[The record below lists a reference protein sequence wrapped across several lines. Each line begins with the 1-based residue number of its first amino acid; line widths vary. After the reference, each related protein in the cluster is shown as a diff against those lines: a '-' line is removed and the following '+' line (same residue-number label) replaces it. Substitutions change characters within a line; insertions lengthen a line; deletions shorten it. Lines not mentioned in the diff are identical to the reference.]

1 MLEIGSLVDG
11 KYKILSEIGHG
22 GMSVVYMAINEKANK
37 TWAVKEVRKDGKM
50 DFNTVR
56 QGLMAEIDTLK
67 RLKHP
72 NLPSIIDV
80 IEDNE
85 SFIIVMDYIEGRS
98 LDKIIE
104 ENGAQPEAYVV
115 EWAKQLCDVLGYLHS
130 RTPPI
135 IYRDMK
141 PANVML
147 KPDGNVMMIDFGT
160 AKNYEI
166 DLGQTTGIGTI
177 GYAAPE
183 QYIGSG
189 FGRTDAR
196 TDIYCL
202 GITMYHLLTNV
213 DPCKNLISDKSIR
226 AVNPGL
232 SQGLDAIIQKC
243 TQYQPDDRYQSC
255 AELMYDLENYQILE
269 PLYKKR
275 QKRRLASFFIA
286 LACSVLCIA
295 GGIALDFAA
304 SQKADATY
312 QSRLYEA
319 SKTADYE
326 DKVSIYQQCIEIP
339 EKAGEKNA
347 YLGLIQ
353 TFKENDSKFSV
364 EEANLLEKLIKNNKA
379 ALQEDMATYTEICF
393 EIGKLF
399 WYYYD
404 YGDTENNQITRAI
417 SSVEWFE
424 DVVNSAPDTF
434 KDLGMAK
441 VYSNVGMFYRDITQ
455 YIIEASDR
463 GKYKVLFENLSELMN
478 TVATDE
484 NESEIVRL
492 ELIELTR
499 SALQQYATK
508 FKLDGVSREE
518 IDEMYALIQ
527 STVETVDTTTDKTQQ
542 TRTMIRELMADTLS
556 AINAAYGTTKDEQTA
571 HQGEDAL

>member
-56 QGLMAEIDTLK
+56 QGLMAEIETLK
-67 RLKHP
+67 KLKHP

-80 IEDNE
+80 IEDDD

-147 KPDGNVMMIDFGT
+147 KPDGNIMVIDFGT

-166 DLGQTTGIGTI
+166 DLGETTGIGTI

-189 FGRTDAR
+189 LGRTDAR

-202 GITMYHLLTNV
+202 GITMYHLLTNI

-226 AVNPGL
+226 AVNPAL
-232 SQGLDAIIQKC
+232 SHGLDAIIQKC
-243 TQYQPDDRYQSC
+243 TQYQPADRYQSC
-255 AELMYDLENYQILE
+255 AELMYDLENYEILE
-269 PLYKKR
+269 PLYKKK
-275 QKRRLASFFIA
+275 QKRKLGVFFLTILMA
-286 LACSVLCIA
+286 AI
-295 GGIALDFAA
+295 FAA
-304 SQKADATY
+304 SGLVTNYMAAQKATDTY
-312 QSRLYEA
+312 DTKLYDA
-319 SKTADYE
+319 SKSVNYDEKLELYKE
-326 DKVSIYQQCIEIP
+326 CIAIP
-339 EKAGEKNA
+339 NKAGEKDA

-353 TFKENDSKFSV
+353 AFKDNDDVFTQS
-364 EEANLLEKLIKNNKA
+364 EANLLTKYIKNNKA
-379 ALQEDMATYTEICF
+379 ALQSNPDNYTEICF
-393 EIGKLF
+393 ETGKLY
-399 WYYYD
+399 WYYYQ
-404 YGDTENNQITRAI
+404 GENA
-417 SSVEWFE
+417 SS
-424 DVVNSAPDTF
+424 
-434 KDLGMAK
+434 
-441 VYSNVGMFYRDITQ
+441 
-455 YIIEASDR
+455 ASDEFT
-463 GKYKVLFENLSELMN
+463 G
-478 TVATDE
+478 A
-484 NESEIVRL
+484 I
-492 ELIELTR
+492 
-499 SALQQYATK
+499 YA
-508 FKLDGVSREE
+508 
-518 IDEMYALIQ
+518 
-527 STVETVDTTTDKTQQ
+527 VE
-542 TRTMIRELMADTLS
+542 
-556 AINAAYGTTKDEQTA
+556 
-571 HQGEDAL
+571 

>member
-56 QGLMAEIDTLK
+56 QGLMAEIETLK
-67 RLKHP
+67 KLKHP

-80 IEDNE
+80 IEDDD

-115 EWAKQLCDVLGYLHS
+115 EWAKQLCDVFGYLHS

-147 KPDGNVMMIDFGT
+147 KPDGNIMVIDFGT

-166 DLGQTTGIGTI
+166 DLGETTGIGTI

-189 FGRTDAR
+189 LGRTDAR

-202 GITMYHLLTNV
+202 GITMYHLLTNI

-226 AVNPGL
+226 AVNPAL
-232 SQGLDAIIQKC
+232 SHGLDAIIQKC
-243 TQYQPDDRYQSC
+243 TQYQPADRYQSC
-255 AELMYDLENYQILE
+255 AELMYDLENYEILE
-269 PLYKKR
+269 PLYKKK
-275 QKRRLASFFIA
+275 QKRKLGVFFLTILMA
-286 LACSVLCIA
+286 AI
-295 GGIALDFAA
+295 FAA
-304 SQKADATY
+304 SGLVTNYMAAQKATDTY
-312 QSRLYEA
+312 ETKLYDA
-319 SKTADYE
+319 SKSVNYDEKLELYKE
-326 DKVSIYQQCIEIP
+326 CIAIP
-339 EKAGEKNA
+339 NKAGEKDA

-353 TFKENDSKFSV
+353 AFKDNDDVFTQS
-364 EEANLLEKLIKNNKA
+364 EANLLTKYIKNNKA
-379 ALQEDMATYTEICF
+379 ALQSNPDNYTEICF
-393 EIGKLF
+393 ETGKLY
-399 WYYYD
+399 WYYYQ
-404 YGDTENNQITRAI
+404 GENTSSASDEFTGAI
-417 SSVEWFE
+417 YAVEWFS
-424 DVVNSAPDTF
+424 DVPEGY
-434 KDLGMAK
+434 KDYGMASA
-441 VYSNVGMFYRDITQ
+441 YANIGSFYRNIAR
-455 YIIEASDR
+455 YVVEASDK
-463 GKYKVLFENLSELMN
+463 GQYKPFFENMQKLLNS
-478 TVATDE
+478 VALNE

-492 ELIELTR
+492 ELLEMSR

-508 FKLDGVSREE
+508 FKGDG
-518 IDEMYALIQ
+518 ITQKQMQDMYTTI
-527 STVETVDTTTDKTQQ
+527 SDTVNSIATSADKTEEKKNN
-542 TRTMIRELMADTLS
+542 TISLLDDTKN
-556 AINAAYGTTKDEQTA
+556 AIETAFGTSKGGNE
-571 HQGEDAL
+571 

>member
-56 QGLMAEIDTLK
+56 QGLMAEIETLK
-67 RLKHP
+67 KLKHP
-72 NLPSIIDV
+72 NLPSIVDV
-80 IEDNE
+80 IEDE
-85 SFIIVMDYIEGRS
+85 DSFIIVMDYIEGRS

-115 EWAKQLCDVLGYLHS
+115 EWAKQLCDVFGYLHS
-130 RTPPI
+130 RTPAI

-147 KPDGNVMMIDFGT
+147 KPDGNIMVIDFGT

-166 DLGQTTGIGTI
+166 DLGETTGIGTI

-189 FGRTDAR
+189 LGRTDAR

-202 GITMYHLLTNV
+202 GITMYHLLTNI

-226 AVNPGL
+226 AVNPAL
-232 SQGLDAIIQKC
+232 SHGLDAIIQKC
-243 TQYQPDDRYQSC
+243 TQYQPSDRYQSC
-255 AELMYDLENYQILE
+255 AELMYDLENYEILE

-275 QKRRLASFFIA
+275 QKRKLGTFFITILLSIVMA
-286 LACSVLCIA
+286 IA
-295 GGIALDFAA
+295 GFVLNISAA
-304 SQKADATY
+304 QMATDTYDTKIDDA
-312 QSRLYEA
+312 A
-319 SKTADYE
+319 KTTDY
-326 DKVSIYQQCIEIP
+326 DTKVSIYEECIAIP
-339 EKAGEKNA
+339 NKAGEKEA

-353 TFKENDSKFSV
+353 TFKEDDSVFSV
-364 EEANLLEKLIKNNKA
+364 EEGKLLEKLIKNNKT
-379 ALQEDMATYTEICF
+379 ALQENPENYTEICF
-393 EIGKLF
+393 ETGKLY

-404 YGDTENNQITRAI
+404 YADGSQITKAK
-417 SSVEWFE
+417 SSIEWFQ
-424 DVVNSAPDTF
+424 DVIDNAPEEYENI
-434 KDLGMAK
+434 GMAR
-441 VYSNVGMFYRDITQ
+441 VYANIGIFYRDITTN
-455 YIIEASDR
+455 ITEANDK
-463 GKYKVLFENLSELMN
+463 GKYKPLFENLTELMN
-478 TVATDE
+478 SVAADE

-499 SALQQYATK
+499 GAIQQYATK
-508 FKLDGVSREE
+508 FKVDGVTEDQLTELYNTVANTVNSIETTADKP
-518 IDEMYALIQ
+518 DELKATTFSNLP
-527 STVETVDTTTDKTQQ
+527 DTK
-542 TRTMIRELMADTLS
+542 A
-556 AINAAYGTTKDEQTA
+556 AIESAYGTSKGGNE
-571 HQGEDAL
+571 

>member
-56 QGLMAEIDTLK
+56 QGLMAEIETLK
-67 RLKHP
+67 KLKHP

-80 IEDNE
+80 IEDDD

-115 EWAKQLCDVLGYLHS
+115 EWAKQLCDVFGYLHS

-147 KPDGNVMMIDFGT
+147 KPDGNIMVIDFGT

-166 DLGQTTGIGTI
+166 DLGETTGIGTI

-189 FGRTDAR
+189 LGRTDAR

-202 GITMYHLLTNV
+202 GITMYHLLTNI

-226 AVNPGL
+226 AVNPAL
-232 SQGLDAIIQKC
+232 SHGLDAIIQKC
-243 TQYQPDDRYQSC
+243 TQYQPADRYQSC
-255 AELMYDLENYQILE
+255 AELMYDLENYEILE
-269 PLYKKR
+269 PLYKKK
-275 QKRRLASFFIA
+275 QKRKLGVFFLTILMA
-286 LACSVLCIA
+286 AI
-295 GGIALDFAA
+295 FAA
-304 SQKADATY
+304 SGLVTNYMAAQKATDTY
-312 QSRLYEA
+312 ETKLYDA
-319 SKTADYE
+319 SKSVNYDEKLELYKE
-326 DKVSIYQQCIEIP
+326 CIAIP
-339 EKAGEKNA
+339 NKAGEKDA

-353 TFKENDSKFSV
+353 AFKDNDDVFTQS
-364 EEANLLEKLIKNNKA
+364 EANLLTKYIKNDKA
-379 ALQEDMATYTEICF
+379 ALQSNPDNYTEICF
-393 EIGKLF
+393 ETGKLY
-399 WYYYD
+399 WYYYQ
-404 YGDTENNQITRAI
+404 GENASSASDEFTGAI
-417 SSVEWFE
+417 YAVEWFS
-424 DVVNSAPDTF
+424 DVPEGY
-434 KDLGMAK
+434 KDYGMASA
-441 VYSNVGMFYRDITQ
+441 YANIGSFYRNIAR
-455 YIIEASDR
+455 YVVEASDK
-463 GKYKVLFENLSELMN
+463 GQYKPFFENMQKLLN
-478 TVATDE
+478 TVALNE

-492 ELIELTR
+492 ELLEMSR

-508 FKLDGVSREE
+508 FKGDG
-518 IDEMYALIQ
+518 ITQKQMQDMYTTI
-527 STVETVDTTTDKTQQ
+527 SDTVNSIATSADKTEEKKNN
-542 TRTMIRELMADTLS
+542 TISLLDDTKN
-556 AINAAYGTTKDEQTA
+556 AIETAFGTSKGGNE
-571 HQGEDAL
+571 

>member
-56 QGLMAEIDTLK
+56 QGLMAEIETLK
-67 RLKHP
+67 KLKHP

-80 IEDNE
+80 IEDDD

-115 EWAKQLCDVLGYLHS
+115 EWAKQLCDVFGYLHS

-147 KPDGNVMMIDFGT
+147 KPDGNIMVIDFGT

-166 DLGQTTGIGTI
+166 DLGETTGIGTI

-189 FGRTDAR
+189 LGRTDAR

-202 GITMYHLLTNV
+202 GITMYHLLTNI

-226 AVNPGL
+226 AVNPAL
-232 SQGLDAIIQKC
+232 SHGLDAIIQKC
-243 TQYQPDDRYQSC
+243 TQYQPADRYQSC
-255 AELMYDLENYQILE
+255 AELMYDLENYEILE
-269 PLYKKR
+269 PLYKKK
-275 QKRRLASFFIA
+275 QKRKLGVFFLTILMA
-286 LACSVLCIA
+286 AI
-295 GGIALDFAA
+295 FAA
-304 SQKADATY
+304 SGLVTNYMAAQKATDTY
-312 QSRLYEA
+312 ETKLYDA
-319 SKTADYE
+319 SKSVNYDEKLELYKE
-326 DKVSIYQQCIEIP
+326 CIAIP
-339 EKAGEKNA
+339 NKAGEKDA

-353 TFKENDSKFSV
+353 AFKDNDDVFTQS
-364 EEANLLEKLIKNNKA
+364 EANLLTKYIKNNKA
-379 ALQEDMATYTEICF
+379 ALQSNPDNYTEICF
-393 EIGKLF
+393 ETGKLY
-399 WYYYD
+399 WYYYQ
-404 YGDTENNQITRAI
+404 GENASSASDEFTGAI
-417 SSVEWFE
+417 YAVEWFS
-424 DVVNSAPDTF
+424 DVPEGY
-434 KDLGMAK
+434 KDYGMASA
-441 VYSNVGMFYRDITQ
+441 YANIGSFYRNIAR
-455 YIIEASDR
+455 YVVEASDK
-463 GKYKVLFENLSELMN
+463 GQYKPFFENMQKLLN
-478 TVATDE
+478 TVALNE

-492 ELIELTR
+492 ELLEMSR

-508 FKLDGVSREE
+508 FKGDG
-518 IDEMYALIQ
+518 ITQKQMQDMYTTI
-527 STVETVDTTTDKTQQ
+527 SDTVNSIATSADKTEEKKNN
-542 TRTMIRELMADTLS
+542 TISLLDD
-556 AINAAYGTTKDEQTA
+556 TKDAIETA
-571 HQGEDAL
+571 FGTSKGGNE

>member
-37 TWAVKEVRKDGKM
+37 TWAIKEVRKDGKM

-56 QGLMAEIDTLK
+56 QGLMAEIETLK
-67 RLKHP
+67 KLKHP

-80 IEDNE
+80 IEDDD

-115 EWAKQLCDVLGYLHS
+115 EWAKQLCDVFGYLHS

-147 KPDGNVMMIDFGT
+147 KPDGNIMVIDFGT

-166 DLGQTTGIGTI
+166 DLGETTGIGTI

-189 FGRTDAR
+189 LGRTDAR

-202 GITMYHLLTNV
+202 GITMYHLLTNI

-226 AVNPGL
+226 AVNPAL
-232 SQGLDAIIQKC
+232 SHGLDAIIQKC
-243 TQYQPDDRYQSC
+243 TQYQPADRYQSC
-255 AELMYDLENYQILE
+255 AELMYDLENYEILE
-269 PLYKKR
+269 PLYKKK
-275 QKRRLASFFIA
+275 QKRKLGVFFLTILMA
-286 LACSVLCIA
+286 AI
-295 GGIALDFAA
+295 FAA
-304 SQKADATY
+304 SGLVTNYMAAQKATDTY
-312 QSRLYEA
+312 ETKLYDA
-319 SKTADYE
+319 SKSVNYDEKLELYKE
-326 DKVSIYQQCIEIP
+326 CIAIP
-339 EKAGEKNA
+339 NKAGEKDA

-353 TFKENDSKFSV
+353 AFKDNDDVFTQS
-364 EEANLLEKLIKNNKA
+364 EANLLTKYIKNNKA
-379 ALQEDMATYTEICF
+379 TLQSNPDNYTEICF
-393 EIGKLF
+393 ETGKLY
-399 WYYYD
+399 WYYYQ
-404 YGDTENNQITRAI
+404 GENASSASDEFTGAI
-417 SSVEWFE
+417 YAVEWFS
-424 DVVNSAPDTF
+424 DVPEGY
-434 KDLGMAK
+434 KDYGMASA
-441 VYSNVGMFYRDITQ
+441 YANIGSFYRNIAR
-455 YIIEASDR
+455 YVVEASDK
-463 GKYKVLFENLSELMN
+463 GQYKPFFENMQKLLNS
-478 TVATDE
+478 VALNE

-492 ELIELTR
+492 ELLEMSR

-508 FKLDGVSREE
+508 FKGDG
-518 IDEMYALIQ
+518 ITQKQMQDMYTTI
-527 STVETVDTTTDKTQQ
+527 SDTVNSIATSADKTEEKKNN
-542 TRTMIRELMADTLS
+542 TISLLDDTKN
-556 AINAAYGTTKDEQTA
+556 AIETAFGTSKGGNE
-571 HQGEDAL
+571 

>member
-37 TWAVKEVRKDGKM
+37 TWAIKEVRKDGKM

-56 QGLMAEIDTLK
+56 QGLMAEIETLK
-67 RLKHP
+67 KLKHP

-80 IEDNE
+80 IEDDD

-115 EWAKQLCDVLGYLHS
+115 EWAKQLCDVFGYLHS

-147 KPDGNVMMIDFGT
+147 KPDGNIMVIDFGT

-166 DLGQTTGIGTI
+166 DLGETTGIGTI

-189 FGRTDAR
+189 LGRTDAR

-202 GITMYHLLTNV
+202 GITMYHLLTNI

-226 AVNPGL
+226 AVNPAL
-232 SQGLDAIIQKC
+232 SHGLDAIIQKC
-243 TQYQPDDRYQSC
+243 TQYQPADRYQSC
-255 AELMYDLENYQILE
+255 AELMYDLENYEILE
-269 PLYKKR
+269 PLYKKK
-275 QKRRLASFFIA
+275 QKRKLGVFFLTILMA
-286 LACSVLCIA
+286 AI
-295 GGIALDFAA
+295 FAA
-304 SQKADATY
+304 SGLVTNYMAAQKATDTY
-312 QSRLYEA
+312 ETKIYDA
-319 SKTADYE
+319 SKSVNYDEKLELYKE
-326 DKVSIYQQCIEIP
+326 CIAIP
-339 EKAGEKNA
+339 NKAGEKDA

-353 TFKENDSKFSV
+353 AFKDNDDVFTQS
-364 EEANLLEKLIKNNKA
+364 EANLLTKYIKNNKA
-379 ALQEDMATYTEICF
+379 ALQSNPDNYTEICF
-393 EIGKLF
+393 ETGKLY
-399 WYYYD
+399 WYYYQ
-404 YGDTENNQITRAI
+404 GENASSASDEFTGAI
-417 SSVEWFE
+417 YAVEWFS
-424 DVVNSAPDTF
+424 DVPEGY
-434 KDLGMAK
+434 KDYGMASA
-441 VYSNVGMFYRDITQ
+441 YANIGSFYRNIAR
-455 YIIEASDR
+455 YVVEASDK
-463 GKYKVLFENLSELMN
+463 GQYKPFFENMLKLLNS
-478 TVATDE
+478 VAINE

-492 ELIELTR
+492 ELLEMSR

-508 FKLDGVSREE
+508 FKGDG
-518 IDEMYALIQ
+518 ITQKQMQDMYTTI
-527 STVETVDTTTDKTQQ
+527 SDTVNSIATSADKTEEKKNN
-542 TRTMIRELMADTLS
+542 TISLLDDTKN
-556 AINAAYGTTKDEQTA
+556 AIETAFGTSKGGNE
-571 HQGEDAL
+571 

>member
-56 QGLMAEIDTLK
+56 QGLMAEIETLK
-67 RLKHP
+67 KLKHP

-80 IEDNE
+80 IEDDD

-115 EWAKQLCDVLGYLHS
+115 EWAKQLCDVFGYLHS

-147 KPDGNVMMIDFGT
+147 KPDGNIMVIDFGT

-166 DLGQTTGIGTI
+166 DLGETTGIGTI

-189 FGRTDAR
+189 LGRTDAR

-202 GITMYHLLTNV
+202 GITMYHLLTNI

-226 AVNPGL
+226 AVNPAL
-232 SQGLDAIIQKC
+232 SHGLDAIIQKC
-243 TQYQPDDRYQSC
+243 TQYQPADRYQSC
-255 AELMYDLENYQILE
+255 AELMYDLENYEILE
-269 PLYKKR
+269 PLYKKK
-275 QKRRLASFFIA
+275 QKRKLGVFFLTILMA
-286 LACSVLCIA
+286 AI
-295 GGIALDFAA
+295 FAA
-304 SQKADATY
+304 SGLVTNYMAAQKATDTY
-312 QSRLYEA
+312 ETKLYDA
-319 SKTADYE
+319 SKSVNYDEKLELYKE
-326 DKVSIYQQCIEIP
+326 CIAIP
-339 EKAGEKNA
+339 NKAGEKDA

-353 TFKENDSKFSV
+353 AFKDNDDVFTQS
-364 EEANLLEKLIKNNKA
+364 EANLLTKYIKNNKA
-379 ALQEDMATYTEICF
+379 ALQSNPDNYTEICF
-393 EIGKLF
+393 ETGKLY
-399 WYYYD
+399 WYYYQ
-404 YGDTENNQITRAI
+404 GENTSSASDEFTGAI
-417 SSVEWFE
+417 YAVEWFS
-424 DVVNSAPDTF
+424 DVPEGY
-434 KDLGMAK
+434 KDYGMASA
-441 VYSNVGMFYRDITQ
+441 YANIGSFYRNIAR
-455 YIIEASDR
+455 YVVEASDK
-463 GKYKVLFENLSELMN
+463 GQYKPFFENMQKLLNS
-478 TVATDE
+478 VALNE

-492 ELIELTR
+492 ELLEMSR

-508 FKLDGVSREE
+508 FKGDG
-518 IDEMYALIQ
+518 ITQKQMQDMYTTI
-527 STVETVDTTTDKTQQ
+527 SDTVNSIATSADKTVFYEKRAK
-542 TRTMIRELMADTLS
+542 TEEKKNNTISLLDDTKN
-556 AINAAYGTTKDEQTA
+556 AIETAFGTSKGGNE
-571 HQGEDAL
+571 